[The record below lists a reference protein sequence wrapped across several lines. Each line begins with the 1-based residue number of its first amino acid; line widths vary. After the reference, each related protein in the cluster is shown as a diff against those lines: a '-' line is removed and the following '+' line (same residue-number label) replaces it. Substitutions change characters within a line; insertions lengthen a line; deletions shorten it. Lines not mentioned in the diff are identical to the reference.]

1 MNIFK
6 SYTYTWWQI
15 GILKLALLTIGTIL
29 GAYFA
34 DWVLE
39 NISSVAMVAVV
50 ASVYVVLISFKQL
63 G

>member
-63 G
+63 S